1 VKKKLQNGK
10 RRSKSDSA
18 EDREDERVG
27 AAVEDLEFDKGVV
40 EHIESVT
47 SLIEGRG
54 MSRDE
59 VLEMLRRVMR
69 QHSLV
74 RERRIDYVVRFLKE
88 NSP

>member
-1 VKKKLQNGK
+1 
-10 RRSKSDSA
+10 
-18 EDREDERVG
+18 
-27 AAVEDLEFDKGVV
+27 
-40 EHIESVT
+40 VT